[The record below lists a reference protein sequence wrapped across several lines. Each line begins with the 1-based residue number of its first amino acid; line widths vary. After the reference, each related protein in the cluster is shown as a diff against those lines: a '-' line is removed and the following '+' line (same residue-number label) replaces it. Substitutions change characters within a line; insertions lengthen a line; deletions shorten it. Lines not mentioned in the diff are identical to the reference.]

1 MESVLTLVAAG
12 GHDAAAAA
20 GGLDAATAEQVRRA
34 LGGLGAEPG
43 AADWLAASVAC
54 DVPFDGIHP
63 DQAEAAARQAL
74 GARPVDV
81 VAQPAE
87 GRRKALLV
95 ADMES
100 TLIHQEMLDE
110 LADAL
115 DLRPRI
121 AAITAR
127 AMNGEIEFR
136 AALAERVA
144 LLAGLPEATLEQA
157 WQRVTYTQGAASLA
171 ATMRAAGAHCVIVSG
186 GFTWFTARVRQ
197 QLGFHEDHG
206 NLLEIENGRL
216 TGRALEPV
224 RDKDD
229 KLNVLV
235 ATAGRLGIPMAAT
248 MAVGDGAN
256 DLPMLQAAGLGVAFH
271 AKPAVRAAARTRID
285 HADLG
290 ALLYAQ
296 GYRRDE
302 IVAAVI

>member
-12 GHDAAAAA
+12 GPDAVAAAD
-20 GGLDAATAEQVRRA
+20 GLDAATADRVRRA
-34 LGGLGAEPG
+34 LAGLGAEPG
-43 AADWLAASVAC
+43 AVDWLCAGTAC

-74 GARPVDV
+74 GVQPIDV
-81 VAQPAE
+81 VAQPTE

-144 LLAGLPEATLEQA
+144 LLAGLPEATLEEA
-157 WQRVTYTQGAASLA
+157 WQRVTYMPGAAGLA
-171 ATMRAAGAHCVIVSG
+171 ATMRAGGARCIIVSG
-186 GFTWFTARVRQ
+186 GFTWFTARVRA

-206 NLLEIENGRL
+206 NRLEIENGRL

-235 ATAGRLGIPMAAT
+235 TSAGRLGIPLTAT
-248 MAVGDGAN
+248 AAVGDGAN

-285 HADLG
+285 HADLT

-302 IVAAVI
+302 IVTAAS